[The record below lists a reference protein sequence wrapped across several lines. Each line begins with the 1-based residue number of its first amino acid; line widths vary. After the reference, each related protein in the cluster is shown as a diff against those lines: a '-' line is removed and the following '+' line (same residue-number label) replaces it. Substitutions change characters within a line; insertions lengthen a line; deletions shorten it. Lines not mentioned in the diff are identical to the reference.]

1 MCPITFRGWLDGA
14 ILFTSPE
21 IKLKSQAHISRRV
34 FLAGA
39 ATVAVSLPAFAQEP
53 DRVTRPKTA
62 TLDWALLETLLAL
75 GANVVAAPELRQFR
89 EVAVEPLVPKTV
101 SDLGLRGLP
110 NLETLSFAKPD
121 IIFNSNFYAWA
132 DPLLSRIAPTHNLGI
147 YVLGEDPYLMA
158 ERATLSIGGHLQIV
172 LEAEAY
178 VANTASRLDELKLAL
193 ARGDGRPVLPINLG
207 DARHYRVFGTDSM
220 FGCVLKRLGI
230 ENAWKGATAY
240 SAAAPMGI
248 ETLASMPDAWI
259 VMIPPHPLDALAALD
274 RSAFWNA
281 LPAVREKRVITL
293 GSINPYGALPA
304 ARRFA
309 EELAKGLTYAW
320 HG

>member
-1 MCPITFRGWLDGA
+1 ML
-14 ILFTSPE
+14 L
-21 IKLKSQAHISRRV
+21 
-34 FLAGA
+34 GA
-39 ATVAVSLPAFAQEP
+39 AALAFAPSLSAQP
-53 DRVTRPKTA
+53 RPKIA

-89 EVAVEPLVPKTV
+89 EVAVEPALPQTIT
-101 SDLGLRGLP
+101 DLGLRGLP
-110 NLETLSFAKPD
+110 NLETLSFTKPD

-132 DPLLSRIAPTHNLGI
+132 DPLLAGIAPTYNLGI
-147 YVLGEDPYLMA
+147 YLPGEDPYLMA
-158 ERATLSIGGHLQIV
+158 ERATLAIGEHLETG
-172 LEAEAY
+172 LEVQAY
-178 VANTASRLDELKLAL
+178 IAATASRLDELRLVLAK
-193 ARGDGRPVLPINLG
+193 GDGRAILPINLG
-207 DARHYRVFGTDSM
+207 DVRHYRVFGNDSM
-220 FGCVLKRLGI
+220 FGCALKRLGI

-240 SAAAPMGI
+240 SATAPMGI

-259 VMIPPHPLDALAALD
+259 VMIPPHPLDALATLD

-309 EELAKGLTYAW
+309 EELAKGLTHARK
-320 HG
+320 G

>member
-1 MCPITFRGWLDGA
+1 MNSHLTFCRRS
-14 ILFTSPE
+14 IL
-21 IKLKSQAHISRRV
+21 
-34 FLAGA
+34 LAA
-39 ATVAVSLPAFAQEP
+39 ATLAFPCPGTAS
-53 DRVTRPKTA
+53 TRPKTA

-89 EVAVEPLVPKTV
+89 EVAVEPLVPEMV

-132 DPLLSRIAPTHNLGI
+132 DPLLGRIAPTQNLGI

-158 ERATLSIGGHLQIV
+158 ERATLSIGGHLQIA
-172 LEAEAY
+172 LETEAY
-178 VANTASRLDELKLAL
+178 VANTASRLDELKSAL

-281 LPAVREKRVITL
+281 LPAVRENRIITL